1 MKMSVEERVVLETQ
15 TVAAMIDSLANN
27 AVKALE
33 AFRCFTQE
41 MVDEIIKQMAVT
53 ALENHRHLAKLAV
66 NETRRGV
73 YEDKVFKNMFATE
86 FIYNNIRDMKTVG
99 VISENENEGM
109 VEMAEPVGVIAGVI
123 PITNPTSTVIF
134 KSLIS
139 LKTRNPIIFAFP
151 KYAQQC
157 CTETASLL
165 KNAAIRAGA
174 PENCIQWIELPSH
187 EAFQAL
193 MIHPKIS
200 LILATGGPNLVKAAY
215 SSGKPAIGV
224 GAGNVPCYIE
234 KTANIKRAVND
245 VILSKTFDNGMICA
259 SEQALIIDQEIYNEV
274 KQEMIE
280 NQCYFLNEEER
291 KLIEKVAIFEKTNS
305 INQLIVGL
313 PAYMIAKMAGVNVPV
328 NTKILIAELE
338 GVGPKFPLSCE
349 KLSPILAC
357 YKVDSFSEGLLIA
370 EETLEYGGLGH
381 SAAIHTA
388 DQTLV
393 DRFAMRM
400 KAGRIIVNTPSTH
413 GAIGDIYNTS
423 LPSLT
428 IGCGTYGGNSVSQN
442 VGAANLINIKKV
454 AKRRTFTQWFKVP
467 SQIFFEKNS
476 IQMLAS
482 IPKIS
487 KAFIVTSGSSL
498 GKGFVDKVIYYL
510 DKNPNKVQ
518 YEIFSEIEPEPSIET
533 VMKGADRMRGFQP
546 DVVIALG
553 GGSVMDAAKA
563 MWLFYEHPE
572 TDFHSLTKKF
582 FDPNKRVVKFPVLRG
597 KAKFVAIPTTSGTG
611 SEVTAFSV
619 ITDKKANIKYP
630 LADFQL
636 TPDVAI
642 IDPQFVMSVPKH
654 VTADTGMDVLT
665 HAIEAYVSVLA
676 NDYTD
681 GLALKAIQLVFEY
694 LPRAYRDGSDELA
707 REKMHNASTIAGM
720 AFANSFLGINHS
732 LAHVLGAEF
741 TIPHGRA
748 NAILLPHVI
757 RYNSAKPNKFM
768 TYPKY
773 EYFIADK
780 RYCEIAKILGLP
792 ASTTEEGIESLIH
805 AITKLAKEL
814 DIQMSIEG
822 NGVSKSVFESKVLEM
837 AERAFDDQDTIANPK
852 QPFVSELAEIYQRAF
867 KGV

>member
-1 MKMSVEERVVLETQ
+1 MAVEEKAVHEKQ
-15 TVAAMIDSLANN
+15 MIASMIDKLANN
-27 AVKALE
+27 AAKALGD
-33 AFRCFTQE
+33 FRCFNQE
-41 MVDEIIKQMAVT
+41 MIDEIVKQMALT
-53 ALENHRHLAKLAV
+53 ALQNHKNLAKLAV
-66 NETRRGV
+66 KETRRGV

-99 VISENENEGM
+99 VIRENQNEGM
-109 VEMAEPVGVIAGVI
+109 VEIAEPVGVIAAVI

-151 KYAQQC
+151 QFGQKC
-157 CTETASLL
+157 CTETAKLL
-165 KNAAIRAGA
+165 KEAAIKAGA
-174 PENCIQWIELPSH
+174 PENCIQWIEVPSH

-193 MIHPKIS
+193 MKHPKVS

-215 SSGKPAIGV
+215 SSGKPALGV

-259 SEQALIIDQEIYNEV
+259 SEQALIIDQEIYEEV
-274 KQEMIE
+274 KQEMIA
-280 NQCYFLNEEER
+280 NNCYFLNEEER
-291 KLIEKVAIFEKTNS
+291 LMVEKVAVFEKTNS
-305 INQLIVGL
+305 INHLIVGL
-313 PAYMIAKMAGVNVPV
+313 PAAMIAKLAGVNIPV

-338 GVGPKFPLSCE
+338 GVGPKYPLSCE
-349 KLSPILAC
+349 KLSPLLAC
-357 YKVDSFSEGLLIA
+357 YKVNSFAEGMLIA

-388 DQTLV
+388 DQNLV
-393 DRFAMRM
+393 DMFALRM
-400 KAGRIIVNTPSTH
+400 KAGRIMVNTPSTH

-442 VGAANLINIKKV
+442 VGAENLINIKKV

-476 IQMLAS
+476 IQTLAS
-482 IPKIS
+482 IPGIS
-487 KAFIVTSGSSL
+487 KAFIVTSGSPVKN
-498 GKGFVDKVIYYL
+498 GYVDKVLYYL
-510 DKNPNKVQ
+510 NKNPSKIQ
-518 YEIFSEIEPEPSIET
+518 FETFSDIEPEPSIET
-533 VMKGADRMRGFQP
+533 VMTGADRMRKFQP
-546 DVVIALG
+546 DCIIALG

-572 TDFHSLTKKF
+572 TDFHSLTQKF
-582 FDPNKRVVKFPVLRG
+582 FDPSKRVVKFPVLRE

-619 ITDKKANIKYP
+619 ISDKKSNMKYP

-642 IDPQFVMSVPKH
+642 IDPQFVMTVPKH

-665 HAIEAYVSVLA
+665 HAIESYVSVLA
-676 NDYTD
+676 NDFTD
-681 GLALKAIQLVFEY
+681 GLALKAIQLVFKY
-694 LPRAYRDGSDELA
+694 LPMAYRDGSDELA

-741 TIPHGRA
+741 NIPHGRA

-757 RYNSAKPNKFM
+757 RYNAAKPNKFM

-773 EYFIADK
+773 ESFIADE
-780 RYCEIAKILGLP
+780 RYAEIAKMLGLP
-792 ASTTEEGIESLIH
+792 AGTTEEGVESLIQ
-805 AITKLAKEL
+805 AIIKLAKDLE
-814 DIQMSIEG
+814 IPMSIEA
-822 NGVSKSVFESKVLEM
+822 NGVNKTEFESKVTTL
-837 AERAFDDQDTIANPK
+837 AELAFDDQDTIANPK
-852 QPFVSELAEIYQRAF
+852 QPFISELAEIYHQAF
-867 KGV
+867 FGE

>member
-1 MKMSVEERVVLETQ
+1 MAVREKGMQEKQQVL
-15 TVAAMIDSLANN
+15 AMIDILAANGER
-27 AVKALE
+27 AYDQ
-33 AFRCFTQE
+33 FRCYNQE
-41 MVDEIIKQMAVT
+41 MVDEIVKQMALC
-53 ALENHRHLAKLAV
+53 ALNNHKYLAKLAV
-66 NETRRGV
+66 KETQRGV

-86 FIYNNIRDMKTVG
+86 MIYNNIRDMKTVG
-99 VISENENEGM
+99 VISENEQEGM
-109 VEMAEPVGVIAGVI
+109 VEIAEPVGVIAGII

-139 LKTRNPIIFAFP
+139 MKTRNPIIFAFP
-151 KYAQQC
+151 QFGQNC
-157 CTETASLL
+157 CTETAKLL
-165 KNAAIRAGA
+165 KEAAIKAGA
-174 PENCIQWIELPSH
+174 PENCIQWIETPSH

-193 MIHPKIS
+193 MSHPKIS

-234 KTANIKRAVND
+234 KSADLKRAVND

-259 SEQALIIDQEIYNEV
+259 SEQALIIDEEIYDEV
-274 KQEMIE
+274 RKEMIA
-280 NQCYFLNEEER
+280 NHCYFLNEEEQHMV
-291 KLIEKVAIFEKTNS
+291 EKVAIYEKNKS
-305 INQLIVGL
+305 INAMIVGL
-313 PAYMIAKMAGVNVPV
+313 PAYLIAKMAGVNVPV
-328 NTKILIAELE
+328 NTKILVAELK
-338 GVGPKFPLSCE
+338 GVGPKYPLSCE

-357 YKVDSFSEGLLIA
+357 YKVNSFAEGLRIA

-381 SAAIHTA
+381 SAAIHTKNQ
-388 DQTLV
+388 DIIDV
-393 DRFAMRM
+393 FALRM

-428 IGCGTYGGNSVSQN
+428 IGCGTYGGNSLSQN
-442 VGAANLINIKKV
+442 VGAANLLNIKKV
-454 AKRRTFTQWFKVP
+454 AKRRTITQWFKVP

-476 IQMLAS
+476 IHVLAA
-482 IPKIS
+482 IPDIT
-487 KAFIVTSGSSL
+487 KAVIVTSSSAVKN
-498 GKGFVDKVIYYL
+498 GYVDAIKYHL
-510 DKNPNKVQ
+510 NKHPRKIQTEVLTD
-518 YEIFSEIEPEPSIET
+518 IEPEPSLET
-533 VMKGADRMRGFQP
+533 VMTGAERMRKFLP
-546 DVVIALG
+546 DCIIALG

-563 MWLFYEHPE
+563 MWLFYEHPDV
-572 TDFHSLTKKF
+572 DFHSLTQKF
-582 FDPNKRVVKFPVLRG
+582 FDPNRRVVKFPILRG

-611 SEVTAFSV
+611 AEVTAFSV
-619 ITDKKANIKYP
+619 ISDKKANIKYP

-636 TPDVAI
+636 TPDIAI
-642 IDPQFVMSVPKH
+642 IDSQFVMTVPRN

-676 NDYTD
+676 NDFTD

-694 LPRAYRDGSDELA
+694 LPRAYRDGNDELA

-741 TIPHGRA
+741 NIAHGRA

-757 RYNSAKPNKFM
+757 RYNAKRPNKLM
-768 TYPKY
+768 TFPKY
-773 EYFIADK
+773 EKFIADE
-780 RYCEIAKILGLP
+780 RYAEISRMLGLP
-792 ASTTEEGIESLIH
+792 AQTTEEGVESLIQ
-805 AITKLAKEL
+805 AIIKLGQTL
-814 DIQMSIEG
+814 DIPQSIEEIG
-822 NGVSKSVFESKVLEM
+822 ISESEFMSKVDLL

-852 QPFVSELAEIYQRAF
+852 LPLVTELASIYLQAY

>member
-1 MKMSVEERVVLETQ
+1 MAVEEKVVHDKQIITS
-15 TVAAMIDSLANN
+15 MIDTLANN
-27 AVKALE
+27 AEKSLGE
-33 AFRCFTQE
+33 FRSYNQE
-41 MVDEIIKQMAVT
+41 MVDEIVKQMALT
-53 ALENHRHLAKLAV
+53 ALQNHKNLAKLAV
-66 NETRRGV
+66 NETKRGV

-86 FIYNNIRDMKTVG
+86 FIYNNIREIKTVG
-99 VISENENEGM
+99 VINENENEGI
-109 VEMAEPVGVIAGVI
+109 VEIAEPVGVIAAVI

-151 KYAQQC
+151 QFGQKC
-157 CTETASLL
+157 CTETAILL
-165 KNAAIRAGA
+165 KEAAIRAGA
-174 PENCIQWIELPSH
+174 PKNCIQWIEVPSH

-193 MIHPKIS
+193 MKHPKVS
-200 LILATGGPNLVKAAY
+200 LILATGGPNLVKTAY
-215 SSGKPAIGV
+215 SSGKPALGV

-245 VILSKTFDNGMICA
+245 IILSKTFDNGMICA
-259 SEQALIIDQEIYNEV
+259 SEQALIIDQEIYDEM
-274 KQEMIE
+274 KQEMIS
-280 NQCYFLNEEER
+280 NNCYFLNEEER
-291 KLIEKVAIFEKTNS
+291 LMVEKIAIIEKTNT
-305 INQLIVGL
+305 INHLIVGL
-313 PAYMIAKMAGVNVPV
+313 PATMIAKLAGVNVPE

-338 GVGPKFPLSCE
+338 GVGPKYALSCE

-357 YKVDSFSEGLLIA
+357 YKVNSFAEGIQIA

-381 SAAIHTA
+381 SASIHTS
-388 DQTLV
+388 DQCLV
-393 DRFAMRM
+393 DLFALRM
-400 KAGRIIVNTPSTH
+400 KAGRIMVNTPSTH

-442 VGAANLINIKKV
+442 VGAQNLINIKKV

-482 IPKIS
+482 IPGIS
-487 KAFIVTSGSSL
+487 KAFIVTSNSAVKNGY
-498 GKGFVDKVIYYL
+498 VDKVVYYL
-510 DKNPNKVQ
+510 NKNQRKIQ
-518 YEIFSEIEPEPSIET
+518 FETFSEVEPEPSIDT
-533 VMKGADRMRGFQP
+533 VKIGAERIRRFQP
-546 DVVIALG
+546 DCIIALG
-553 GGSVMDAAKA
+553 GGSVIDSAKA

-572 TDFHSLTKKF
+572 TDFHSLTQKF
-582 FDPNKRVVKFPVLRG
+582 FDPSKRVVKFPALRG
-597 KAKFVAIPTTSGTG
+597 KAKFIAIPTTSGTG

-619 ITDKKANIKYP
+619 ISDNKTNIKYP

-642 IDPQFVMSVPKH
+642 IDPQFVMTVPKH

-665 HAIEAYVSVLA
+665 HAIESYVSVLA

-681 GLALKAIQLVFEY
+681 GLALKAIQLVFKY
-694 LPRAYRDGSDELA
+694 LPIAYRDGSNELA

-741 TIPHGRA
+741 DIPHGRA

-757 RYNSAKPNKFM
+757 RYNAAKPNKFM

-773 EYFIADK
+773 ENFIADE
-780 RYCEIAKILGLP
+780 RYAEIAKMLGLP
-792 ASTTEEGIESLIH
+792 AGTTEEGIESLVR
-805 AITKLAKEL
+805 AIIKLTKEL
-814 DIQMSIEG
+814 EIPMSIEAS
-822 NGVSKSVFESKVLEM
+822 GVDKEVFDSKVAVL

-852 QPFVSELAEIYQRAF
+852 QPFIGELEEIYRQAF
-867 KGV
+867 SGI

>member
-1 MKMSVEERVVLETQ
+1 MAVEEKVVHDKQIITS
-15 TVAAMIDSLANN
+15 MIDTLANN
-27 AVKALE
+27 AEKSLGE
-33 AFRCFTQE
+33 FRSYNQE
-41 MVDEIIKQMAVT
+41 MVDEIVKQMALT
-53 ALENHRHLAKLAV
+53 ALQNHKNLAKLAV
-66 NETRRGV
+66 NETKRGV

-86 FIYNNIRDMKTVG
+86 FIYNNIREIRTVG
-99 VISENENEGM
+99 VINENENEGI
-109 VEMAEPVGVIAGVI
+109 VEIAEPVGVIAAVI

-151 KYAQQC
+151 QFGQKC
-157 CTETASLL
+157 CTETAILL
-165 KNAAIRAGA
+165 KEAAIRAGA
-174 PENCIQWIELPSH
+174 PKNCIQWIEVPSH

-193 MIHPKIS
+193 MKHPKVS
-200 LILATGGPNLVKAAY
+200 LILATGGPNLVKTAY
-215 SSGKPAIGV
+215 SSGKPALGV

-245 VILSKTFDNGMICA
+245 IILSKTFDNGMICA
-259 SEQALIIDQEIYNEV
+259 SEQALIIDQEIYDEM
-274 KQEMIE
+274 KQEMIS
-280 NQCYFLNEEER
+280 NNCYFLNKEER
-291 KLIEKVAIFEKTNS
+291 LKVEKIAIIEKTNT
-305 INQLIVGL
+305 INHLIVGL
-313 PAYMIAKMAGVNVPV
+313 PATMIAKLAGVNVPE

-338 GVGPKFPLSCE
+338 GVGPKYALSCE

-357 YKVDSFSEGLLIA
+357 YKVNSFAEGIQIA

-381 SAAIHTA
+381 SASIHTS
-388 DQTLV
+388 DQCLV
-393 DRFAMRM
+393 DLFALRM
-400 KAGRIIVNTPSTH
+400 KAGRIMVNTPTTH

-442 VGAANLINIKKV
+442 VGAQNLINIKKV

-482 IPKIS
+482 IPGIS
-487 KAFIVTSGSSL
+487 KAFIVTSNSAVKNGY
-498 GKGFVDKVIYYL
+498 VDKVVYYL
-510 DKNPNKVQ
+510 NKNQRKIQ
-518 YEIFSEIEPEPSIET
+518 FETFSEVEPEPSIDT
-533 VMKGADRMRGFQP
+533 VKIGAERIRRFQP
-546 DVVIALG
+546 DCIIALG
-553 GGSVMDAAKA
+553 GGSVIDSAKA

-572 TDFHSLTKKF
+572 TDFHSLTQKF
-582 FDPNKRVVKFPVLRG
+582 FDPSKRVVKFPALRG
-597 KAKFVAIPTTSGTG
+597 KAKFIAIPTTSGTG

-619 ITDKKANIKYP
+619 ISDNKTNIKYP

-642 IDPQFVMSVPKH
+642 IDPQFVMTVPKH

-665 HAIEAYVSVLA
+665 HAIESYVSVLA

-681 GLALKAIQLVFEY
+681 GLALKAIQLVFKY
-694 LPRAYRDGSDELA
+694 LPIAYRDGSNELA

-741 TIPHGRA
+741 DIPHGRA

-757 RYNSAKPNKFM
+757 RYNAAKPNKFM

-773 EYFIADK
+773 ENFIADE
-780 RYCEIAKILGLP
+780 RYAEIAKMLGLP
-792 ASTTEEGIESLIH
+792 AGTTEEGIESLVR
-805 AITKLAKEL
+805 AIIKLTKEL
-814 DIQMSIEG
+814 EIPMSIEAS
-822 NGVSKSVFESKVLEM
+822 GVDKEVFDSKVAVL

-852 QPFVSELAEIYQRAF
+852 QPFIGELEEIYRQAF
-867 KGV
+867 SGI

>member
-1 MKMSVEERVVLETQ
+1 MAVEEKVVHDKQIITS
-15 TVAAMIDSLANN
+15 MIDTLANN
-27 AVKALE
+27 AEKSLGE
-33 AFRCFTQE
+33 FRSYNQE
-41 MVDEIIKQMAVT
+41 MVDEIVKQMALT
-53 ALENHRHLAKLAV
+53 ALQNHKNLAKLAV
-66 NETRRGV
+66 NETKRGV

-86 FIYNNIRDMKTVG
+86 FIYNNIREIKTVG
-99 VISENENEGM
+99 VINENENEGI
-109 VEMAEPVGVIAGVI
+109 VEIAEPVGVIAAVI

-151 KYAQQC
+151 QFGQKC
-157 CTETASLL
+157 CTETAILL
-165 KNAAIRAGA
+165 KEAAIRAGA
-174 PENCIQWIELPSH
+174 PKNCIQWIEVPSH

-193 MIHPKIS
+193 MKHPKVS
-200 LILATGGPNLVKAAY
+200 LILATGGPNLVKTAY
-215 SSGKPAIGV
+215 SSGKPALGV

-245 VILSKTFDNGMICA
+245 IILSKTFDNGMICA
-259 SEQALIIDQEIYNEV
+259 SEQALIIDQEIYDEM
-274 KQEMIE
+274 KQEMIS
-280 NQCYFLNEEER
+280 NNCYFLNEEER
-291 KLIEKVAIFEKTNS
+291 LMVEKIAIIEKTNT
-305 INQLIVGL
+305 INHLIVGL
-313 PAYMIAKMAGVNVPV
+313 PATMIAKLAGVNVPE

-338 GVGPKFPLSCE
+338 GVGPKYALSCE

-357 YKVDSFSEGLLIA
+357 YKVNSFAEGIQIA

-381 SAAIHTA
+381 SASIHTS
-388 DQTLV
+388 DQCLV
-393 DRFAMRM
+393 DLFALRM
-400 KAGRIIVNTPSTH
+400 KAGRIMVNTPTTH

-442 VGAANLINIKKV
+442 VGAQNLINIKKV

-482 IPKIS
+482 IPGIS
-487 KAFIVTSGSSL
+487 KAFIVTSNSAVKNGY
-498 GKGFVDKVIYYL
+498 VDKVVYYL
-510 DKNPNKVQ
+510 NKNQRKIQ
-518 YEIFSEIEPEPSIET
+518 FETFSEVEPEPSIDT
-533 VMKGADRMRGFQP
+533 VKIGAERIRRFQP
-546 DVVIALG
+546 DCIIALG
-553 GGSVMDAAKA
+553 GGSVIDSAKA

-572 TDFHSLTKKF
+572 TDFHSLTQKF
-582 FDPNKRVVKFPVLRG
+582 FDPSKRVVKFPALRG
-597 KAKFVAIPTTSGTG
+597 KAKFIAIPTTSGTG

-619 ITDKKANIKYP
+619 ISDNKTNIKYP

-642 IDPQFVMSVPKH
+642 IDPQFVMTVPKH

-665 HAIEAYVSVLA
+665 HAIESYVSVLA

-681 GLALKAIQLVFEY
+681 GLALKAIQLVFKY
-694 LPRAYRDGSDELA
+694 LPIAYRDGSNELA

-741 TIPHGRA
+741 DIPHGRA

-757 RYNSAKPNKFM
+757 RYNAAKPNKFM

-773 EYFIADK
+773 ENFIADE
-780 RYCEIAKILGLP
+780 RYAEIAKMLGLP
-792 ASTTEEGIESLIH
+792 AGTTEEGIESLVH
-805 AITKLAKEL
+805 AIIKLTKEL
-814 DIQMSIEG
+814 EIPMSIEAS
-822 NGVSKSVFESKVLEM
+822 GVDKEVFDSKVAVL

-852 QPFVSELAEIYQRAF
+852 QPFIGELEEIYRQAF
-867 KGV
+867 SGI

>member
-1 MKMSVEERVVLETQ
+1 MAVEERAIQDKQMITS
-15 TVAAMIDSLANN
+15 MIDTLANN
-27 AVKALE
+27 AATALGD
-33 AFRCFTQE
+33 FRCFNQE
-41 MVDEIIKQMAVT
+41 MVDEIVKQMALT
-53 ALENHRHLAKLAV
+53 ALQNHKNLAKLAV

-109 VEMAEPVGVIAGVI
+109 VEIAEPVGVIAAVI

-151 KYAQQC
+151 QFGQKC
-157 CTETASLL
+157 CAETAKLL
-165 KNAAIRAGA
+165 KEAAIKAGA
-174 PENCIQWIELPSH
+174 PENCIQWIEVPSH

-193 MIHPKIS
+193 MKHPKIS

-215 SSGKPAIGV
+215 SSGKPALGV

-245 VILSKTFDNGMICA
+245 IILSKTFDNGMICA
-259 SEQALIIDQEIYNEV
+259 SEQALIIDQEIYDEV
-274 KQEMIE
+274 KQELIS
-280 NQCYFLNEEER
+280 NNCYFLNEEER
-291 KLIEKVAIFEKTNS
+291 LMVEKVAIFEKSNS
-305 INQLIVGL
+305 INHLIVGL
-313 PAYMIAKMAGVNVPV
+313 PASMIAKLAGVNVPV

-338 GVGPKFPLSCE
+338 GVGPKYPLSCE
-349 KLSPILAC
+349 KLSPLLAC
-357 YKVDSFSEGLLIA
+357 YTVNSFAEGMLIA

-388 DQTLV
+388 DQNLV
-393 DRFAMRM
+393 DMFALRM

-442 VGAANLINIKKV
+442 VGAQNLINIKKV

-482 IPKIS
+482 LPAVS
-487 KAFIVTSGSSL
+487 RAFIVTSGSPVKNGYVEKIL
-498 GKGFVDKVIYYL
+498 YHLK
-510 DKNPNKVQ
+510 KNPSKIQ
-518 YEIFSEIEPEPSIET
+518 FETFSEIEPEPSIET
-533 VMKGADRMRGFQP
+533 IMTGAERMRKFQP
-546 DVVIALG
+546 DCIIALG

-563 MWLFYEHPE
+563 MWLFYEHPD
-572 TDFHSLTKKF
+572 TNFHSLTQKF
-582 FDPNKRVVKFPVLRG
+582 FDPSKRVVKFPALRSM
-597 KAKFVAIPTTSGTG
+597 AKFVAIPTTSGTG

-619 ITDKKANIKYP
+619 ISDKNANIKYP

-642 IDPQFVMSVPKH
+642 IDPQFVMTVPKH

-681 GLALKAIQLVFEY
+681 GLALKAIQLVFKY
-694 LPRAYRDGSDELA
+694 LPMAYRDGSNELA

-741 TIPHGRA
+741 NIPHGRA

-757 RYNSAKPNKFM
+757 RYNAAKPNKFM

-773 EYFIADK
+773 ESFIADE
-780 RYCEIAKILGLP
+780 RYAEIAKMLGLP
-792 ASTTEEGIESLIH
+792 ASTTEEAIESLVQ
-805 AITKLAKEL
+805 AIIKLAEEL
-814 DIQMSIEG
+814 EIPMSIKA
-822 NGVSKSVFESKVLEM
+822 NGVNKDEFESKVAVL
-837 AERAFDDQDTIANPK
+837 AEHAFDDQDTIANPK
-852 QPFVSELAEIYQRAF
+852 QPFISELVEIYRQAF
-867 KGV
+867 SGI

>member
-1 MKMSVEERVVLETQ
+1 MAVKKRAVQDKQMITS
-15 TVAAMIDSLANN
+15 MIDTLANN
-27 AVKALE
+27 AAKALGD
-33 AFRCFTQE
+33 FRCFNQE
-41 MVDEIIKQMAVT
+41 MVDEIVKQMALT
-53 ALENHRHLAKLAV
+53 ALQNHKNLAKLAV

-109 VEMAEPVGVIAGVI
+109 VEIAEPVGVIAAVI

-151 KYAQQC
+151 QFGQKC
-157 CTETASLL
+157 CTETAKLL
-165 KNAAIRAGA
+165 KEAAIKAGA
-174 PENCIQWIELPSH
+174 PENCIQWIEVPSH

-193 MIHPKIS
+193 MKHPKIS

-215 SSGKPAIGV
+215 SSGKPALGV

-245 VILSKTFDNGMICA
+245 IILSKTFDNGMICA
-259 SEQALIIDQEIYNEV
+259 SEQALIIDQEIYDEV
-274 KQEMIE
+274 KQELIS
-280 NQCYFLNEEER
+280 NNCYFLNEEER
-291 KLIEKVAIFEKTNS
+291 LMVEKVAIFEKSNS
-305 INQLIVGL
+305 INHLIVGL
-313 PAYMIAKMAGVNVPV
+313 PASMIAKLAGVNVPV

-338 GVGPKFPLSCE
+338 GVGPKYPLSCE
-349 KLSPILAC
+349 KLSPLLAC
-357 YKVDSFSEGLLIA
+357 YKVNSFTEGMLIA

-388 DQTLV
+388 DQNLV
-393 DRFAMRM
+393 DMFALRM
-400 KAGRIIVNTPSTH
+400 KAGRIMVNTPSTH

-442 VGAANLINIKKV
+442 VGAQNLINIKKV

-482 IPKIS
+482 LPAVS
-487 KAFIVTSGSSL
+487 RAFIVTSGSPVKNGYVEKIL
-498 GKGFVDKVIYYL
+498 YHLK
-510 DKNPNKVQ
+510 KNPSSIQ
-518 YEIFSEIEPEPSIET
+518 FETFSEIEPEPNIET
-533 VMKGADRMRGFQP
+533 IMTGAERMRKFQP
-546 DVVIALG
+546 DCIIALG

-563 MWLFYEHPE
+563 MWLFYEHPD
-572 TDFHSLTKKF
+572 TDFHSLTQKF
-582 FDPNKRVVKFPVLRG
+582 FDPSKRVVKFPALRS

-619 ITDKKANIKYP
+619 ISDKNANIKYP

-642 IDPQFVMSVPKH
+642 IDPQFVMTVPKH

-681 GLALKAIQLVFEY
+681 GLALKAIQLVFKY
-694 LPRAYRDGSDELA
+694 LPMAYRDGSNELA

-741 TIPHGRA
+741 NIPHGRA

-757 RYNSAKPNKFM
+757 RYNAAKPNKFM

-773 EYFIADK
+773 ESFIADE
-780 RYCEIAKILGLP
+780 RYAEIAKMLGIP
-792 ASTTEEGIESLIH
+792 ASTTEEAIESLVQ
-805 AITKLAKEL
+805 AIIKLAEEL
-814 DIQMSIEG
+814 EIPMSIEA
-822 NGVSKSVFESKVLEM
+822 NGVNKEEFESKVAVL
-837 AERAFDDQDTIANPK
+837 AEHAFDDQDTIANPK
-852 QPFVSELAEIYQRAF
+852 QPFINELSEIYRQAF
-867 KGV
+867 SGI